1 MRRLT
6 SVMLT
11 VLLLASFAPVFGQT
25 RGTLSGAVTD
35 PKEAA
40 IVGAAVIL
48 KNTATGAEY
57 KTVTNA
63 QGNFQFTSVEPGKYT
78 ATVEAAGFKKT
89 ELTEITVEVS
99 QAARV
104 DVSLEVGAV
113 TEQVTVTG
121 AAQEVINTTSPTL
134 SKTITAKQVE
144 DLPLLSRNPLDLA
157 RLQAGLAVNGT
168 DVRNASVQGLRGNAT
183 NVTQDGINAMD
194 NFVKGSSFFAL
205 SSPSLNATSEF
216 SITVGTVGSDAGRG
230 VAQVTLITP
239 SGSNGFHGGVF
250 WQHRNDFLNA
260 NTFFNNANGTPRAF
274 LRQNFFGVSA
284 SGPIWIPKVY
294 DGRNKSFWFFS
305 YEGFRE
311 PFSQTFVRTVLSDQA
326 RLGNYRYIGANGQL
340 TSINLLGLGN
350 FHSLN
355 PITTA
360 QLNAMPAGNSD
371 ICTACDQ
378 LNFKAFRFNVPGT
391 DPSNRYN
398 ARYDQQLFDSE
409 KWGSHKLEFNYHY
422 GHFLL
427 TPDVFNQIN
436 APFPGGVDAF
446 QASDRSLWS
455 AAIHSTFGGRMTNE
469 ARVGRQFAPVQFLRS
484 SQPTAPFIVFG
495 AATTNFDNTFM
506 SQGRNTQLWQ
516 GIDNFSIVKGS
527 HTFKMGADVQVVS
540 AISTNDAGINP
551 TVTLGTNSANPDGIV
566 NNAASFPNLPA
577 GAAGT
582 SIFNNA
588 RAIYRDL
595 TGMLASASATFNV
608 TSPTSGFVPGAT
620 RSREFKY
627 NDVSFFFQDAW
638 RAKRNLTLNYG
649 VRYEYEGV
657 PSLPDGLGIQLN
669 NFNDIFGISGPGN
682 LFKPGVTTGNASG
695 TLDFVSGST
704 TKSLYNKDWN
714 NFAPFVGFAWS
725 PNYQSGI
732 LHTIF
737 GGEGRSSIRGGY
749 SISYLQDGFTVVSNA
764 LGTGTT
770 NPGLIQNAANNV
782 PVGVLTAAGVPL
794 VTPVFQVPITTAQN
808 FAINSANSAWAIDPN
823 LRTPYVQQWSFGFE
837 REINSNTAIEVRYAG
852 NHAAKI
858 YRAVNYNE
866 TNIFENG
873 FLNDFLNAQKNLAL
887 SAGGNS
893 SFAGPNATPSFN
905 ALFTGLSAATGFSNS
920 TFIANLQ
927 QNNIGAMAQ
936 TLAFSPTFATTR
948 KNLAPNFFVTNPNVT
963 AAQVL
968 GNFSYS
974 KYQSLQI
981 EVRRRFSG
989 GLSFQGNYTLAHT
1002 WNDGTGIV
1010 NNQSTLQSFRTLRNL
1025 RLDYQNSLQDQR
1037 HRAVANVVYDLPFG
1051 TGRRYLSG
1059 LHGVMSP
1066 VRKAIEGWTLGSIFT
1081 YQTSTPFNFTSNRS
1095 TFNSFN
1101 AALNPAQLGSMT
1113 FQQIKDSLGVF
1124 RTPLGVFFINP
1135 NLLDIV
1141 TSPTTGQLTS
1151 VRLKAGILGAP
1162 APGTFGNFPINGLF
1176 GPNFTQTD
1184 LSVKKRTYITE
1195 RANVEFTMTVFNVA
1209 NHANFVYAGN
1219 TFDATSFGR
1228 ITSTTGNERQ
1238 ISFALGVNW

>member
-1 MRRLT
+1 
-6 SVMLT
+6 MLT

-40 IVGAAVIL
+40 IVGAAVVL

-57 KTVTNA
+57 KTITNA
-63 QGNFQFTSVEPGKYT
+63 QGNFQFTSVEPGKYS

-134 SKTITAKQVE
+134 SKTITAKQVV

-194 NFVKGSSFFAL
+194 NFVKGSSFFAI
-205 SSPSLNATSEF
+205 SAPSLNATSEF

-250 WQHRNDFLNA
+250 YQHRNDALNA
-260 NTFFNNANGTPRAF
+260 NTFFNNATATPKAF
-274 LRQNFFGVSA
+274 LRQHFFGVSA
-284 SGPIWIPKVY
+284 SGPVWIPKVY

-311 PFSQTFVRTVLSDQA
+311 PFSATRNRTVLTDEA
-326 RLGNYRYIGANGQL
+326 RLGNYRYIGANGAL
-340 TSINLLGLGN
+340 TSVNLLSLGN
-350 FHSLN
+350 FHTLN
-355 PITTA
+355 PLTTA
-360 QLNAMPAGNSD
+360 QLNAMPAANNDLVG
-371 ICTACDQ
+371 DQ
-378 LNFKAFRFNVPGT
+378 LNFRGFRYNVPGT
-391 DPSNRYN
+391 DPNNKYN
-398 ARYDQQLFDSE
+398 GRFDQQLFDSE
-409 KWGSHKLEFNYHY
+409 KWGSHKFEFNYHY
-422 GHFLL
+422 GEFLL
-427 TPDVFNQIN
+427 TPDTFNALE
-436 APFPGGVDAF
+436 APFPGGVNGF
-446 QASDRSLWS
+446 QASKRTLWS

-469 ARVGRQFAPVQFLRS
+469 ARLGRQFAPVQFLRA
-484 SQPTAPFIVFG
+484 SQPTSPFIVFG

-516 GIDNFSIVKGS
+516 GIDNFSLVKGS
-527 HTFKMGADVQVVS
+527 HTFKMGVDASVVS
-540 AISTNDAGINP
+540 AISTNDAGINE
-551 TVTLGTNSANPDGIV
+551 TITLGTNSANPDGLV
-566 NNAASFPNLPA
+566 TANFPNLPA

-595 TGMLASASATFNV
+595 VGLLGSASATFNV

-620 RSREFKY
+620 RSREFKQ
-627 NDVSFFFQDAW
+627 NLVSFFFQDAW
-638 RAKRNLTLNYG
+638 RAKRNLTLSYG
-649 VRYEYEGV
+649 VRYDYNGV
-657 PSLPDGLGIQLN
+657 PSLPDGLGVQLN
-669 NFNDIFGISGPGN
+669 NYNDLFGISGPGN
-682 LFKPGVTTGNASG
+682 IFKPGTLTGNASG
-695 TLDFVSGST
+695 TLDFVSGTT

-737 GGEGRSSIRGGY
+737 GGEGRSSLRGGY
-749 SISYLQDGFTVVSNA
+749 SISYLQDGFTVISNA

-782 PVGVLTAAGVPL
+782 PTGVLGSAGVPL

-808 FAINSANSAWAIDPN
+808 FAINSTNGVWAIDPN
-823 LRTPYVQQWSFGFE
+823 LRTPMVQQWSFGFE
-837 REINSNTAIEVRYAG
+837 REINSNTAIEVRYAA
-852 NHAAKI
+852 NHATKI
-858 YRAVNYNE
+858 FRAVDYNE

-873 FLNDFLNAQKNLAL
+873 FLNEFLNAQKNLAASGNTTFSGAIPTPIFAALFSGL
-887 SAGGNS
+887 SAG
-893 SFAGPNATPSFN
+893 
-905 ALFTGLSAATGFSNS
+905 TGFSNS
-920 TFIANLQ
+920 TFISNLQ
-927 QNNIGAMAQ
+927 QNNIGAMANS
-936 TLAFSPTFATTR
+936 LAYSPTFATTR
-948 KNLAPNFFVTNPNVT
+948 KNLTPNFFVANPTV
-963 AAQVL
+963 AFARSL

-981 EVRRRFSG
+981 EVRRRFSN

-1002 WNDGTGIV
+1002 WNDGTGTI
-1010 NNQSTLQSFRTLRNL
+1010 NNQSTLTSFRTLRNL
-1025 RLDYQNSLQDQR
+1025 RLDYQNSVQDQR

-1066 VRKAIEGWTLGSIFT
+1066 VRKAIEGWTLGTIFT
-1081 YQTSTPFNFTSNRS
+1081 YQTAVPFYFTSNRS

-1101 AALNPAQLGSMT
+1101 AGSNPATLGSMT
-1113 FQQIKDSLGVF
+1113 FNEIKSNLGVF
-1124 RTPLGVFFINP
+1124 RTPVGVFFINP

-1141 TSPTTGQLTS
+1141 TSPTTGLLTS
-1151 VRLKAGILGAP
+1151 ARLKAGILTAP
-1162 APGTFGNFPINGLF
+1162 APGTFGDFPLNSLH

-1195 RANVEFTMTVFNVA
+1195 RANVEFTMTMFNVA
-1209 NHANFVYAGN
+1209 NHANFVYGGN
-1219 TFDATSFGR
+1219 TFDSSNFGR
-1228 ITSTTGNERQ
+1228 ITSTTGSERQ
-1238 ISFALGVNW
+1238 ISFALGINW